1 MIIKRKIVENGE
13 EKEVEVELSQQ
24 EEVLLNETKSMVL
37 EASKQVA
44 TEAIK
49 ATEEEMSKKF
59 KEFCEQQASAMKA
72 GAGIYSAEA
81 KKDRKAMN
89 ERFRKGITAVL
100 NGDVEAIKTIFQKE
114 MSTDETG
121 TPYAGYTVD
130 SELDAE
136 IRLLQGQYGV
146 ARRNMELLTL
156 SKHSYKANELATDLT
171 IAWIGEGSS
180 MLSTQWVTGQN
191 ELTLQKLYAIITFTN
206 ELLEDTEIDLFRF
219 ASERVAEGLAYKED
233 LAFFSGDGTSTYGSF
248 TGLLNSTTVNSETL
262 TGTTFASLTADD
274 LIDMIDATPIGA
286 LGGAKFYMHRSI
298 MSLVRKLKTSTTND
312 YIYQRPSESGPA
324 TIWGYPAELVEAMPT
339 ISDSAE
345 DTPFIIFG
353 DLKKGC
359 IFGQKGGLRVERFDA
374 GSIRNVANSA
384 DINLITTDRQAVR
397 FIERV
402 GYMQSITGFR
412 IPVTVLSTNTASA

>member
-1 MIIKRKIVENGE
+1 MKVKRKIVEDGV
-13 EKEVEVELSQQ
+13 EKEIEVELSQQ
-24 EEVLLNETKSMVL
+24 EEILLNETKAMVL

-44 TEAIK
+44 TDAISSIK
-49 ATEEEMSKKF
+49 EEMSKKF
-59 KEFCEQQASAMKA
+59 KEFCEEQAVAMKA
-72 GAGIYSAEA
+72 GAGIYSPEA

-89 ERFRKGITAVL
+89 DRFRKGIQAVL
-100 NGDVEAIKTIFQKE
+100 AGDMEALKTIFQKE
-114 MSTDETG
+114 MTTDDTG
-121 TPYAGYTVD
+121 SPYAGYTVD

-136 IRLLQGQYGV
+136 IRYLQGQYGV

-171 IAWIGEGSS
+171 VAWIGEGSS

-219 ASERVAEGLAYKED
+219 ASERVAEGMAYKED
-233 LAFFSGDGTSTYGSF
+233 LAFFKGDGTSTYGSF
-248 TGLLNSTTVNSETL
+248 TGLLNSANVNAETM

-274 LIDMIDATPIGA
+274 LIDMVDATPIGA
-286 LGGAKFYMHRSI
+286 LGNAKFYMHRSI
-298 MSLVRKLKTSTTND
+298 MSIVRKLKDTTNN

-324 TIWGYPAELVEAMPT
+324 TIWGYPVELVEAMPT
-339 ISDSAE
+339 ISDSSD

-412 IPVTVLSTNTASA
+412 IPITVLSTNTASA

>member
-1 MIIKRKIVENGE
+1 MKVKRKIVENGV
-13 EKEVEVELSQQ
+13 EKEIEVELSQQ
-24 EEVLLNETKSMVL
+24 EEMLLNETKAMVL

-44 TEAIK
+44 TDAISSIK
-49 ATEEEMSKKF
+49 EEMSKKF
-59 KEFCEQQASAMKA
+59 KEFCEEQAVAMKA
-72 GAGIYSAEA
+72 GAGIYSIEA

-89 ERFRKGITAVL
+89 DRFRKGIQAVL
-100 NGDVEAIKTIFQKE
+100 SGDMEALKTIFQKE
-114 MSTDETG
+114 MTTDDTG

-171 IAWIGEGSS
+171 VAWIGEGSS

-219 ASERVAEGLAYKED
+219 ASERVAEGMAYKED
-233 LAFFSGDGTSTYGSF
+233 LAFFRGDGTSTYGSF
-248 TGLLNSTTVNSETL
+248 TGLLNSSTVNAEIM

-274 LIDMIDATPIGA
+274 LIDMVDATPIGA

-298 MSLVRKLKTSTTND
+298 MSIVRKLKDTTNN

-324 TIWGYPAELVEAMPT
+324 TIWGYPVELVEAMPT
-339 ISDSAE
+339 ISDSAD

-359 IFGQKGGLRVERFDA
+359 IFGQKGGLRVEKFDA
-374 GSIRNVANSA
+374 GTIRNVANNA

-397 FIERV
+397 FVERV

-412 IPVTVLSTNTASA
+412 IPITVLSTNTASA